1 MKLCISDSGQRVKGM
16 VMWFDVIGG
25 FCPSNG
31 GDHGYGWG
39 DCGYGG
45 GGRYNGKEAA
55 KWATVIRYLHFAPR
69 QELTLIKRLRN
80 TVLV

>member
-1 MKLCISDSGQRVKGM
+1 MASERVKGM

-31 GDHGYGWG
+31 GDHSYGWG

-45 GGRYNGKEAA
+45 GGRYDGKEAA
-55 KWATVIRYLHFAPR
+55 VRATSVARRTTWPR
-69 QELTLIKRLRN
+69 TPP
-80 TVLV
+80 